1 MKMPPSLLSPLVFSA
16 LIVTLVSIGR
26 GEQWSNLGSSARLN
40 VADYADSKE
49 WAGSCRPG
57 TGADPSN
64 DIVLGNK
71 TTKEWCKPRCTGG
84 DGLGGDNTKEERT
97 PSDLNFGDETIQ
109 ATPESLRGEPSAE
122 SEGGDLTKATEVTE
136 DAINQSNLGSDKG
149 QTSSNARSAPP
160 KVNPILQKLVDSI
173 ILSPGVR
180 DVAGKGTQISFTSK
194 AIQDSP
200 VNPEGVDIPLPG
212 IIGLWGEVTFQ
223 VKQDARAEQRGGVI
237 AKVAGVYPDRL
248 SRIRSKLSEEVAEI
262 NSLFYQ
268 SVLYNKARSLSEMEL
283 DALDRQVTYE
293 TIRLEAGVGDFEKL
307 AMARARATQAEADR
321 YAISR
326 KARAVANQFL
336 LKTGLPI
343 ESLPAE
349 NIQWLFY
356 LEPLDV
362 NFALIAEMVVQQSQN
377 TADAVQQIQALS
389 NGVLFSG
396 NELLAQKL
404 CTVAADEALRRTRS
418 RMDEGGSG
426 EADLAGAEALV
437 LGSQKKEMTASSN
450 YATAHAM
457 AYPQIKVVEVS
468 SRIDPVN
475 ISIDEEGS
483 RGDGMVWFLIS
494 VVFLLAVAVVLGIY
508 RAPDHTKTDDQQK
521 TDTSQK

>member
-1 MKMPPSLLSPLVFSA
+1 MKMPSSLLSLLVFAA
-16 LIVTLVSIGR
+16 LIFTLVSIGR
-26 GEQWSNLGSSARLN
+26 GAQWSNLGSSTRLN

-49 WAGSCRPG
+49 WAGSCKPG
-57 TGADPSN
+57 AGEDPSN
-64 DIVLGNK
+64 DIVPGNE
-71 TTKEWCKPRCTGG
+71 TTKEWCKPRCTGR
-84 DGLGGDNTKEERT
+84 DGLGVDNAKEEST
-97 PSDLNFGDETIQ
+97 SGDLNFGDETVQ
-109 ATPESLRGEPSAE
+109 SSSESLREEPSAE
-122 SEGGDLTKATEVTE
+122 GEGLIKATDVTE
-136 DAINQSNLGSDKG
+136 DPINQSNLDADKG
-149 QTSSNARSAPP
+149 QTSGKAGSAPL

-173 ILSPGVR
+173 ILSPEFR

-212 IIGLWGEVTFQ
+212 VIGLWGEVTFQ
-223 VKQDARAEQRGGVI
+223 VKQDARAEQRGGII

-248 SRIRSKLSEEVAEI
+248 SRIRSKLSEEVAEV
-262 NSLFYQ
+262 NALFYQ

-293 TIRLEAGVGDFEKL
+293 TIRLEAGVGDSEKL
-307 AMARARATQAEADR
+307 AMARARAAQAEADR
-321 YAISR
+321 YVISR
-326 KARAVANQFL
+326 KARTAENQFL

-343 ESLPAE
+343 ESLPVE

-362 NFALIAEMVVQQSQN
+362 NFASIAEMVVRQSQN
-377 TADAVQQIQALS
+377 TADAVQQIQTLS

-404 CTVAADEALRRTRS
+404 CTVAADDALRRTRS

-437 LGSQKKEMTASSN
+437 LGSQKKEMVAVSN

-457 AYPQIKVVEVS
+457 AYPQIKVVEIS

-475 ISIDEEGS
+475 ISTDGVDT
-483 RGDGMVWFLIS
+483 RGDGMIWFLIS

-508 RAPDHTKTDDQQK
+508 RAPDPAKTDDQQK
-521 TDTSQK
+521 TDASQK